1 MQSLVRLLAT
11 LSLLLTLPTTPA
23 AAQEAEFAD
32 RVDVTEVLL
41 DVLVTDKKGNVIV
54 GLEAEDFI
62 VEESGERV
70 EVQAATFYSNRRF
83 VESAEATEKMDLEI
97 EEVPVDR
104 YFILF
109 FHDTRRDDPSL
120 TRNQIRAVK
129 RAEQWI
135 SQELLPNDWVAVVRY
150 DVKLRIHQDFTT
162 DNGKLF
168 AALEEVAKGKD
179 PGANWPSRRDADA
192 GPSLGPHL
200 PQGRDL
206 RKETTR
212 IYSGLQVLAEA
223 AGHVTGRKNVLFFS
237 VGFGEL
243 NGFGA
248 YVPDPRFYDDTMQAL
263 NDNNLA
269 IYAIS
274 LYESTRPRNAALER
288 LEGSLSLL
296 AADTGGR
303 FFSSFVNF
311 ETPLRQVVEENNG
324 YYLLSYSSSSPA
336 GDSGYRKVKVSTENP
351 EFVVKGREGYRYGH
365 G

>member
-1 MQSLVRLLAT
+1 MYLTARSASCSGPHCLILAWT
-11 LSLLLTLPTTPA
+11 LYSSP
-23 AAQEAEFAD
+23 
-32 RVDVTEVLL
+32 
-41 DVLVTDKKGNVIV
+41 
-54 GLEAEDFI
+54 
-62 VEESGERV
+62 SG
-70 EVQAATFYSNRRF
+70 
-83 VESAEATEKMDLEI
+83 
-97 EEVPVDR
+97 
-104 YFILF
+104 
-109 FHDTRRDDPSL
+109 
-120 TRNQIRAVK
+120 
-129 RAEQWI
+129 
-135 SQELLPNDWVAVVRY
+135 SQFGTARS
-150 DVKLRIHQDFTT
+150 TSSGT
-162 DNGKLF
+162 
-168 AALEEVAKGKD
+168 
-179 PGANWPSRRDADA
+179 NWPSRRDADA
-192 GPSLGPHL
+192 GPSLGRHL

-237 VGFGEL
+237 IGFGEL

-248 YVPDPRFYDDTMQAL
+248 YVPDPRFYDDTKEAL

-274 LYESTRPRNAALER
+274 LYESTRPRNAARER

-303 FFSSFVNF
+303 FFSSFVSF

-336 GDSGYRKVKVSTENP
+336 GASGYRKVKVSTENP
-351 EFVVKGREGYRYGH
+351 EFVVRGREGYRYGH